1 MDISHG
7 KLGKIKGTELTF
19 KNLACVH
26 TVVSLSPNIYGG
38 GFNLVRDFQHFGMC
52 DQQRLKHACTY
63 TQTDQ
68 NLCISLEYLMSV
80 KLVTEDNLEFLS
92 LKGGCTGLS

>member
-38 GFNLVRDFQHFGMC
+38 GFNLVRDFQHFGIRPAKAQTC
-52 DQQRLKHACTY
+52 LHIHA
-63 TQTDQ
+63 D
-68 NLCISLEYLMSV
+68 
-80 KLVTEDNLEFLS
+80 
-92 LKGGCTGLS
+92 